1 MFSKFKTAAL
11 SAMIGFATLAAVP
24 VGAQAEGLYL
34 NYGGGQ
40 SGVGIGVQVG
50 GYDRADYRGR
60 PTYHDERR
68 GGWGCTPYRAVDKA
82 ERYGLRR
89 ARVVDVSRR
98 SITVA
103 GNKWGRHVRMSFG
116 RAPNCPIVRW

>member
-1 MFSKFKTAAL
+1 MFSKLKTAAL
-11 SAMIGFATLAAVP
+11 SAMIGFATLTAIPA
-24 VGAQAEGLYL
+24 GAQADGLYL
-34 NYGGGQ
+34 NYG
-40 SGVGIGVQVG
+40 SGHHGADFGVQVE

-60 PTYHDERR
+60 HTYHDERR

-89 ARVVDVSRR
+89 ARVIDVSRR

-103 GNKWGRHVRMSFG
+103 GKKWGRHVVLSFG
-116 RAPNCPIVRW
+116 RAPSCPIIRW